1 MAPQTPPNPSF
12 SYLTADQNVLID
24 RVLEDLDADKRT
36 LFETLTPHEQEFVL
50 QSFIDVVRGDS
61 EKYKTL
67 WEIDFIRK
75 PVPIHQFITDK
86 DYFGEIGDGLFP
98 CWEKELD
105 LLFNRENQITEVV
118 ITGAIGTGKTT
129 FATIALAYK
138 LYWLTCLRNPFKY
151 FDLAKGTTSFVF
163 GLFNATRELS
173 TGVHAAKILGSFNS
187 CPYFRWVTTG
197 ATAESE
203 REKDVLKFP
212 NNIKF
217 VFGSRGMQAL
227 GNDLIGGMLDEMN
240 FQQET
245 RISEQETK
253 SQARDMYR
261 QTSRRILSRFPP
273 RPGLGRKSPGLLFL
287 VSSRKGEDDFLDA
300 HIREHGVHDE
310 SMHVVSYATW
320 DAVGHMPGR
329 YPSGKWF
336 RVVVGDDR
344 YRSKIL
350 EENEPDP
357 EGYRVVRVP
366 EEHRKEFMQ
375 DPDGAIMDIAG
386 VPIKGGGRPLIQRDR
401 LFECI
406 EYDKEYYER
415 KHPFKVDQVIL
426 GMRQKNFIEED
437 FEWQS
442 LVQMVDPYKKLYMP
456 IVNPMAHRYIHLDPA
471 TSGDCSYGFAMGHV
485 AGRTKIKRFDSST
498 RVEVEVTAPVIYIDV
513 VLGIRHP
520 PGDEIDLA
528 KVRSFIFFLRKLG
541 FPIYAVNADQY
552 QSTDT
557 LQTMKKHGFKAERV
571 SLDLKPDN
579 YSLFRQAIHEGRL
592 LIYEYTPFVEEAI
605 WLQIDRVKKD
615 RVFALEKR
623 HKDISDAVAG
633 VVAAIM
639 MDEKAEESAIVPIAP
654 NTQREYRPAGAIDTE
669 GEWLLDDVPGVEH
682 ITGVRNG

>member
-1 MAPQTPPNPSF
+1 MSELNHSFLTP
-12 SYLTADQNVLID
+12 DQSVLVNK
-24 RVLEDLDADKRT
+24 VLEELGEDKRRLFDT
-36 LFETLTPHEQEFVL
+36 LSPHEKEFLL
-50 QSFIDVVRGDS
+50 QTFVDVVRGDP
-61 EKYKTL
+61 ERYKTL
-67 WEIDFIRK
+67 WEIDYVRK
-75 PVPIHQFITDK
+75 PVTIHQFITDH
-86 DYFGEIGDGLFP
+86 DYFGEVGQGLFP
-98 CWEKELD
+98 CWERELD
-105 LLFNRENQITEVV
+105 LLFNKENQITEVV
-118 ITGAIGTGKTT
+118 VTGAIGTGKTT

-138 LYWLTCLRNPFKY
+138 LYTLTCLRNPFSY
-151 FDLAKGTTSFVF
+151 FELAKGTTSFVF

-173 TGVHAAKILGSFNS
+173 TNVHMGKILGAFNS
-187 CPYFRWVTTG
+187 CPYFRWITTG

-203 REKDVLKFP
+203 KEKDVLKFP

-217 VFGSRGMQAL
+217 VFGSRAMHAL

-245 RISEQETK
+245 KISEQEMK

-300 HIREHGVHDE
+300 HIRERGVQDD

-320 DAVGHMPGR
+320 DAVGHLPGR

-344 YRSKIL
+344 FRSRVL
-350 EENEPDP
+350 EDNEPDP
-357 EGYRVVRVP
+357 DGYRIVSVP
-366 EEHRKEFMQ
+366 EEHRKEFVQ

-401 LFECI
+401 LYECI
-406 EYDKEYYER
+406 GYDQEYFPR
-415 KHPFKVDQVIL
+415 QHPFRVEQVVL
-426 GMRQKNFIEED
+426 GMRQSNFIEDD
-437 FEWQS
+437 FVWERI
-442 LVQMVDPYKKLYMP
+442 VQCVDPYKKLYMP

-485 AGRTKIKRFDSST
+485 AGRTKIKRFDSLT
-498 RVEVEVTAPVIYIDV
+498 HVEVEITAPVIYIDI
-513 VLGIRHP
+513 VLGIVHP

-528 KVRSFIFFLRKLG
+528 KVRSFIFYLRKLG

-557 LQTMKKHGFKAERV
+557 LQTMKKHGFQAERV

-579 YSLFRQAIHEGRL
+579 YSMFKQSIHEGRL
-592 LIYEYTPFVEEAI
+592 LVYEYHPFIEEAI
-605 WLQIDRVKKD
+605 WLQVDRVKKD

-639 MDEKAEESAIVPIAP
+639 NDEQAEQSAITPIAP
-654 NTQREYRPAGAIDTE
+654 ETQREYRPKGAIDTE
-669 GEWLLDDVPGVEH
+669 GEWLLDSIPGIEH